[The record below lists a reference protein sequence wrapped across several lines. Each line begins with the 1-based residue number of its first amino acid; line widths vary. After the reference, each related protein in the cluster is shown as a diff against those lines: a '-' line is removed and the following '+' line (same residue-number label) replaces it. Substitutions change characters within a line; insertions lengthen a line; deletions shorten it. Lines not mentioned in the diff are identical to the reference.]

1 MDYKQNEKIECLST
15 KKENRQSRKSR
26 NFRTEKIITRI
37 NKKNLMRVVTCQSL
51 GKADDKGER

>member
-1 MDYKQNEKIECLST
+1 MSQH
-15 KKENRQSRKSR
+15 KEREQSRKSR